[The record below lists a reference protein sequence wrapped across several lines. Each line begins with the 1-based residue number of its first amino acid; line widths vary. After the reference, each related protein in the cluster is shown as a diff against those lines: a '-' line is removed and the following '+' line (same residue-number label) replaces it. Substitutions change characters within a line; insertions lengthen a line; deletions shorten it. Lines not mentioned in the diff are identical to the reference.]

1 MAHFLLKI
9 TTHLKREYH
18 RMSILKNTL
27 KIASLSSVLSVSALM
42 ATERAE
48 VESPLLYSVAWKQT
62 AAEYQALYYQGF
74 NVAKMHVELA
84 LAKHK
89 KGDKPLAI
97 VSDFDDTLVQP
108 LAYWGKLVE
117 QNIDFFDDPIWD
129 AWIPKNGMIASP
141 GAKDFLAFCEE
152 NGVEIFYIT
161 SRDQGEKTV
170 EYALGNIRHLGFPL
184 KDASHLTVLRDT
196 SNKETRQNE
205 IMKDY
210 EVAVF
215 LGDSLND
222 FRRKYYVKGDVAG
235 RQAKMEEDKALFG
248 KKYVLFPNPTDGHWL
263 AGIFGQ
269 SEPEDNPANRK
280 LLKKAA
286 AGKL

>member
-1 MAHFLLKI
+1 M
-9 TTHLKREYH
+9 TTLFK
-18 RMSILKNTL
+18 KAVKTL
-27 KIASLSSVLSVSALM
+27 AIASLLSSSAVM
-42 ATERAE
+42 ANEAPE
-48 VESPLLYSVAWKQT
+48 KGKPLLYSVAWKQT

-74 NVAKMHVELA
+74 NIAQMHVELA

-89 KGDKPLAI
+89 KGDKPIAI

-108 LAYWGKLVE
+108 LAYWAKLVE
-117 QNIDFFDDPIWD
+117 QDIDFFDDPIWD
-129 AWIPKNGMIASP
+129 NWIPSNGMVASP
-141 GAKDFLAFCEE
+141 GAKAFLKFCED

-161 SRDQGEKTV
+161 SREQGERTF
-170 EYALGNIRHLGFPL
+170 EYALGNIRELGFPL
-184 KDASHLTVLRDT
+184 KDESHLTVLRDT

-210 EVAVF
+210 DVAVF

-222 FRRKYYVKGDVAG
+222 FRRKYYVKGDVEG
-235 RQAKMEEDKALFG
+235 RRAKMEEDRALYG
-248 KKYVLFPNPTDGHWL
+248 KKYVLFPNPTDGHWM

-269 SEPEDNPANRK
+269 SEPPATAENRA